1 MILPYIS
8 YSIEAWFGAARVDS
22 NKISVLQKKSIRA
35 IYSLPFN
42 AHTNDYFKSDAILKI
57 SDLYKLNLCS
67 LVYRY
72 SQPMVDLPSV
82 TRIQTRSSTHSHN
95 TRHNQNLSI
104 PRYNLTKSQSSFL
117 YNSIQEWNSIP
128 SEIRYCDTLKNFKN
142 NLRGYYC
149 STY

>member
-1 MILPYIS
+1 MILPYLG

-22 NKISVLQKKSIRA
+22 NKIFVLQKKSIRA
-35 IYSLPFN
+35 IYSLLFN
-42 AHTNDYFKSDAILKI
+42 AHTNDCFKSDAILKI
-57 SDLYKLNLCS
+57 NELYKLSLCS

-72 SQPMVDLPSV
+72 TQPMVDLPSV
-82 TRIQTRSSTHSHN
+82 TRFQARSSTHSHN
-95 TRHNQNLSI
+95 TRQNQYLSI

-128 SEIRYCDTLKNFKN
+128 NEIKNCDTLKTFKN
-142 NLRGYYC
+142 NLKGYYC